1 MAANRRPPPCW
12 LTSINQEVIQQVSRN
27 NLRIGEITISPI
39 LTCLSLSD
47 WQRKTL
53 IIVIIQQ
60 WYSLESIFCDVDS
73 ASQLAGATKSSTSSF
88 VFRSEF
94 ANPWHP
100 KFNKVHFYIKWMS
113 GNKNVYFIFWKKS
126 EVWEKIVLEQF
137 WKSAFLRS
145 PRRTLRNQIKY
156 FSCSDCNEPNIFLKL
171 GNSFIEICCFG
182 NKLYSRFYERDLI
195 GNRYM
200 QTANELLNRIR
211 RKQSLTMCWPS
222 CLKPSKKALTDGTTQ
237 NKDTIRRITR

>member
-1 MAANRRPPPCW
+1 MAADRRPPPCW
-12 LTSINQEVIQQVSRN
+12 LTSINLGVIQHVWRN
-27 NLRIGEITISPI
+27 NLRIDEINISPI

-53 IIVIIQQ
+53 IMVIIQQ

-73 ASQLAGATKSSTSSF
+73 ATQLAGATKSSTSSF

-100 KFNKVHFYIKWMS
+100 KFNKVNFYIKWMS
-113 GNKNVYFIFWKKS
+113 GNKNMYFIFSKKKS
-126 EVWEKIVLEQF
+126 EVWEKIVLEQVRSKFLRTFFKPPF

-145 PRRTLRNQIKY
+145 PRRTLHNQIKY

-182 NKLYSRFYERDLI
+182 NKLYSRFYGRDLI

-200 QTANELLNRIR
+200 QTANELLNRIG
-211 RKQSLTMCWPS
+211 RKQSLTKCVDHHLWS
-222 CLKPSKKALTDGTTQ
+222 LRKRL
-237 NKDTIRRITR
+237 

>member
-1 MAANRRPPPCW
+1 MAADRRPPPCW
-12 LTSINQEVIQQVSRN
+12 VNSINQEVIQQVSRN

-100 KFNKVHFYIKWMS
+100 KFNKVNFYIKWMS
-113 GNKNVYFIFWKKS
+113 GNKNMYFIFWKKK
-126 EVWEKIVLEQF
+126 VKYG
-137 WKSAFLRS
+137 KRS
-145 PRRTLRNQIKY
+145 
-156 FSCSDCNEPNIFLKL
+156 F
-171 GNSFIEICCFG
+171 
-182 NKLYSRFYERDLI
+182 
-195 GNRYM
+195 
-200 QTANELLNRIR
+200 
-211 RKQSLTMCWPS
+211 
-222 CLKPSKKALTDGTTQ
+222 Q
-237 NKDTIRRITR
+237 NKCEANFFALFSSRHFENRHFCGLLAALYTIKLNTSHVLIVMNQTFS